1 MEKAGSVLPE
11 QGPPLWLLAE
21 LTYRCPL
28 QCGYCSNPVDLQRGQ
43 SELTTQQWCDVL
55 QQGRALGAVQ
65 LGLSGGEPLVRR
77 DLPELISEAR
87 SLGYYSNLLTSGMG
101 LSQAKVKQFK
111 DAGLDHIQISF
122 QDSDPDLNNALAG
135 SKKAFSQKLAMAQAI
150 KEQGYPM
157 VFNVVLHRHNLA
169 QIESIIDLAVELG
182 ADYVE
187 LANSQ
192 YHGWALHNREQLM
205 PSQEQLLAA
214 ELVVKNYREKL
225 AGKGPALL
233 FVVPDYYENKPN
245 PCMNGWGKM
254 FLTVTPDGTA
264 LPCHSARQLPIQFP
278 NVTTTSMNE
287 IWYGSDGFNQFRG
300 EGWMREPCRSCDDR
314 GTDFGGCRCQ
324 AFALTGDP
332 FNADPSCNKSP
343 HHHLVQAARQAALN
357 PLEQPLVLRNYANAE
372 QLRKPPMRT

>member
-1 MEKAGSVLPE
+1 MEKAGSELSE

-43 SELTTQQWCDVL
+43 LELSTQQWCDVL
-55 QQGRALGAVQ
+55 RQGRALGAVQ

-77 DLPELISEAR
+77 DLPELISEAS

-111 DAGLDHIQISF
+111 EAGLDHIQISF

-135 SKKAFSQKLAMAQAI
+135 SKKAFAQKLAMAQAI

-205 PSQEQLLAA
+205 PSLEQLLEA

-314 GTDFGGCRCQ
+314 GEDFGGCRCQ

-343 HHHLVQAARQAALN
+343 HHHLVQAARQAAFN

-372 QLRKPPMRT
+372 QLRKSPMRP

>member
-1 MEKAGSVLPE
+1 VF
-11 QGPPLWLLAE
+11 
-21 LTYRCPL
+21 
-28 QCGYCSNPVDLQRGQ
+28 
-43 SELTTQQWCDVL
+43 

-77 DLPELISEAR
+77 DLPELISEA
-87 SLGYYSNLLTSGMG
+87 SGLGYYSNLLTSGMG

-122 QDSDPDLNNALAG
+122 QDSDPELNNALAG
-135 SKKAFSQKLAMAQAI
+135 SKKAFAQKLAMAQAI

-157 VFNVVLHRHNLA
+157 VFNVVLHRRNLA

-187 LANSQ
+187 LANTQ

-205 PSQEQLLAA
+205 PSLEQLLQA
-214 ELVVKNYREKL
+214 EMVVKDYREKL

-278 NVTTTSMNE
+278 NVTTTTMSD
-287 IWYGSDGFNQFRG
+287 IWYGSAGFNQFRG
-300 EGWMREPCRSCDDR
+300 EGWMREPCRSCDQR
-314 GTDFGGCRCQ
+314 AEDFGGCRCQ
-324 AFALTGDP
+324 AYALTGDP
-332 FNADPSCNKSP
+332 FNTDPTCNKSP
-343 HHHLVQAARQAALN
+343 HHQLVEDARQKALN
-357 PLEQPLVLRNYANAE
+357 HLEQPLVLRNYPNAE
-372 QLRKPPMRT
+372 RLRNPTNLP